1 MGMSGTEEPDLRAF
15 DLSDIREPND
25 GVLYLFRSSVDGF
38 WHLDSDEDMAL
49 QEATG
54 YPAGEL
60 QEYEAMGDHEAAEY
74 GDLLAVFVSAGKWR
88 DNRTLHTG
96 TDRSGDGDQS

>member
-1 MGMSGTEEPDLRAF
+1 
-15 DLSDIREPND
+15 
-25 GVLYLFRSSVDGF
+25 
-38 WHLDSDEDMAL
+38 MAL

-60 QEYEAMGDHEAAEY
+60 QKYEAMGDHEAAEC

-88 DNRTLHTG
+88 DNRTLRTG
-96 TDRSGDGDQS
+96 ADHPTGGSDDE